1 MKKGDLVRAKQPS
14 QPVAGVLQ
22 RDESWRGVIT
32 DVFPTDDPVHTLV
45 EVFSDNEV
53 CCGHPNLF
61 EVVEQNF
68 SI

>member
-1 MKKGDLVRAKQPS
+1 MKRGDLVRS
-14 QPVAGVLQ
+14 TRLTIRGGVLQ